1 MLATGGAEFFTMVGQ
16 HALNKNQPSGRYYQ
30 PIGESELTLSLMRLI
45 DETFLDCPYYGS
57 QHV

>member
-1 MLATGGAEFFTMVGQ
+1 MVGQ
-16 HALNKNQPSGRYYQ
+16 HAPNKNQPSGRYYQ